1 MSNEESR
8 LKGEPSRRGGGLCG
22 FARQPLRKSLLRL
35 AGRTLPLEKVGT
47 QDSICNHVPRSDAGA
62 CGASSAVPS
71 CWEVAQHGRDVL
83 AALPQAHD
91 YVIL

>member
-1 MSNEESR
+1 MAVGYVVLRDSR
-8 LKGEPSRRGGGLCG
+8 CVKASCD
-22 FARQPLRKSLLRL
+22 SL
-35 AGRTLPLEKVGT
+35 AGHSRWKKLGHRIRYVIM
-47 QDSICNHVPRSDAGA
+47 SSWSDAGA